1 MFVNLKVDHFIHY
14 MPTLH
19 LMLLCTHFKRSW
31 IYNHY
36 TISVAKLLCYNIFE
50 IRIHQCNVTYLVL
63 EWSTTSYQKFSITV
77 LLFKCLKKIVKP
89 LKKFHSYAWNW
100 KGVSFFRFG
109 CPHSRSI
116 VCWRMEYFYCIT
128 LYSLDT

>member
-50 IRIHQCNVTYLVL
+50 IRIHQCNVTILL
-63 EWSTTSYQKFSITV
+63 WNDLPLHIRSFPSLSSFSN
-77 LLFKCLKKIVKP
+77 
-89 LKKFHSYAWNW
+89 A
-100 KGVSFFRFG
+100 
-109 CPHSRSI
+109 
-116 VCWRMEYFYCIT
+116 
-128 LYSLDT
+128 